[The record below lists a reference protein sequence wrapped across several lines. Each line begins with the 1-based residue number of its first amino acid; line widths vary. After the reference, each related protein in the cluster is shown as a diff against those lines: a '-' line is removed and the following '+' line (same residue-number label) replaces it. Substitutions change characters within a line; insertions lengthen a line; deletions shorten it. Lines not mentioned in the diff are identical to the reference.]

1 MQAIMPIEIFNIL
14 EDKLGREDATKVSEA
29 IELSFKAMEN
39 KANDLALQKKLEL
52 KDELTKELATKAD
65 LQLVRAEI
73 QQVET
78 KLEGKIDLVRSEI
91 KVYHAQTRLYFVVL
105 ICVIIISNPT
115 SIELIAKL
123 LGIVK

>member
-1 MQAIMPIEIFNIL
+1 MGL
-14 EDKLGREDATKVSEA
+14 SLKV
-29 IELSFKAMEN
+29 MEN

-65 LQLVRAEI
+65 LKLVEVGLRAEI

-78 KLEGKIDLVRSEI
+78 RLEGKIDLVRSEI